1 MVSGVEILN
10 TETITTTTGGFNWEV
25 CIGIIF
31 FSALIG
37 FLAGLL
43 ISPEPCS
50 PIIGVLIGF
59 FGGILIGISG
69 GICFETPVIE
79 KVETQYKVIVSD
91 EVSMNEFLE
100 KYKILDQEG
109 KIYTVVEKEEN

>member
-1 MVSGVEILN
+1 MSGVEVLN
-10 TETITTTTGGFNWEV
+10 VETITTTTGGFNWEL
-25 CIGIIF
+25 CLGIVF
-31 FSALIG
+31 FGALIG
-37 FLAGLL
+37 FLAGLS
-43 ISPEPCS
+43 ISPEPFS
-50 PIIGVLIGF
+50 PVVGVLIGF
-59 FGGILIGISG
+59 LGGVLIGILG
-69 GICFETPVIE
+69 GICWRTPVIE

>member
-1 MVSGVEILN
+1 MPGVEILN
-10 TETITTTTGGFNWEV
+10 IETITTTTGGFNWEL

-31 FSALIG
+31 FGALIG

-43 ISPEPCS
+43 VSLEPFSPVV
-50 PIIGVLIGF
+50 GVLIGF
-59 FGGILIGISG
+59 FIGVFIGILG
-69 GICFETPVIE
+69 GICTKTPVIE

-100 KYKILDQEG
+100 KYKILDQKG
-109 KIYTVVEKEEN
+109 KIYTIVEKEEN